1 MKKRRKIN
9 QAVKPIKK
17 NLSRSVSDA
26 MLAAVD
32 ADIDPF
38 SVIPTG
44 SLSFDNPSR
53 KRYYKKWRLGANV
66 DDLYHMFSL
75 LARNHTIA
83 EITEDFILHYLD
95 WNKIKE
101 VGAKQAAK
109 NQLELLE
116 LKSKYETI
124 KDAGDTKW
132 KNELVVK
139 IASFVEVKASNYG
152 RDLVDWLKRAVE
164 NAIHHHRP
172 KWACWIAEE
181 RRLWMMDKTRSAPS
195 AEKSYRLTMYDRLL
209 EYEWSQEHKNSKAIT
224 EILKAIK
231 DEVEGHTVT
240 VQWNVEDVSDSIMA
254 GTMTRDD
261 WLEVIGVIQ
270 RMLIAS
276 VKGETVEDIRRLVA
290 DTYGSDLVIDAEEY
304 LEEKGL

>member
-1 MKKRRKIN
+1 MKKRRKTK
-9 QAVKPIKK
+9 QLAKPVKK

-32 ADIDPF
+32 AGIDPF
-38 SVIPTG
+38 SVVPTG
-44 SLSFDNPSR
+44 SLSFDNPNQ
-53 KRYYKKWRLGANV
+53 KRHYKKWRLGDNV
-66 DDLYHMFSL
+66 DDLYHIFSL

-95 WNKIKE
+95 WGKMQEI
-101 VGAKQAAK
+101 GAKQAAK
-109 NQLELLE
+109 SQLELLE
-116 LKSKYETI
+116 LQSKYETI

-132 KNELVVK
+132 KNELMAK
-139 IASFVEVKASNYG
+139 IASFVAVNSSDYSRE
-152 RDLVDWLKRAVE
+152 LVDWMKRAVK
-164 NAIHHHRP
+164 NAVNVHRS
-172 KWACWIAEE
+172 KWAPWIAEE
-181 RRLWMMDKTRSAPS
+181 RRLWMMDKTRAAPS

-209 EYEWSQEHKNSKAIT
+209 EYEWSQKQKNSKAIT

-290 DTYGSDLVIDAEEY
+290 DTYGSDIVVEAEEY